1 MAEAK
6 FTSRPQI
13 QVGDVVRVSYYGV
26 TRCFVVFD
34 VDIDGVYVDSGAR
47 VFSPEQIISIYR
59 LGGRDLELIWRDEEY
74 YRRIWAEACATASKA
89 AKDFAEAMKSV
100 TEALEKMEQYAK
112 EAEDGKHGSE
122 KAD

>member
-6 FTSRPQI
+6 FTGRPQI
-13 QVGDVVRVSYYGV
+13 QVGDVVRVSQYGV

-74 YRRIWAEACATASKA
+74 YRRIMAEACAMESKA
-89 AKDFAEAMKSV
+89 AKDFAEAIGSV
-100 TEALEKMEQYAK
+100 TAALEKMSQYVK
-112 EAEDGKHGSE
+112 EAKDNKHGSE
-122 KAD
+122 EAD